1 MLNAVRSQKMIE
13 IAFDEFERNM
23 EKYFNAI
30 VNGRECVSVCKDGRK
45 IVLVESVDYSI
56 LNSAIDIAK
65 LILEK

>member
-1 MLNAVRSQKMIE
+1 MQNAVRIRNMIE

-30 VNGRECVSVCKDGRK
+30 LNGSESVSVCKDGRK

>member
-1 MLNAVRSQKMIE
+1 MLIAVRSHKMIE

-23 EKYFNAI
+23 VKYFNAI
-30 VNGRECVSVCKDGRK
+30 LNGRECVSVCKDGRK
-45 IVLVESVDYSI
+45 IILVESVDYSI

>member
-1 MLNAVRSQKMIE
+1 MIE

-30 VNGRECVSVCKDGRK
+30 LNGSESVSVCKDGRK